1 MSNTPSTPKPSSFG
15 EVRKFPPGY
24 GQFPYLIIRMHYAV
38 YMQIPIQLS
47 PPEPGAPPRPGIQI
61 PNLSPAQLAEYRVN
75 LDSEVHDLLV
85 EHFRMWKQKTEF
97 YNKGRKI
104 ECCIVESPD
113 RGYYFK
119 DQEEIKSSS
128 IPRGGTLLSVTSDVI
143 GMNVPHYLIPQATEV
158 KPSPEE
164 NS

>member
-15 EVRKFPPGY
+15 EVRKFPAGY
-24 GQFPYLIIRMHYAV
+24 GQFPYLIIRMHYGV

-47 PPEPGAPPRPGIQI
+47 PPEAGAPPRPGIQI
-61 PNLSPAQLAEYRVN
+61 PNLSPAQLAEYRAN

-85 EHFRMWKQKTEF
+85 EHFRRWKQKTEF

-104 ECCIVESPD
+104 ECCIVEAPD
-113 RGYYFK
+113 RAYYFK
-119 DQEEIKSSS
+119 EKEEHPMTA
-128 IPRGGTLLSVTSDVI
+128 IPRGGTLLSASSDVI
-143 GMNVPHYLIPQATEV
+143 GMNVPHYLIPQATEL
-158 KPSPEE
+158 KLSPEE

>member
-1 MSNTPSTPKPSSFG
+1 MSTPRTPEASPFG

-24 GQFPYLIIRMHYAV
+24 GQFPYLIIRMHYGV

-47 PPEPGAPPRPGIQI
+47 PPEAGAPHRPGTQI
-61 PNLSPAQLAEYRVN
+61 PNLTPAQLAEYRVN
-75 LDSEVHDLLV
+75 PDSEVHDLLV
-85 EHFRMWKQKTEF
+85 LHFRMWKQKTEF

-119 DQEEIKSSS
+119 DKEEIKSSS
-128 IPRGGTLLSVTSDVI
+128 IPRGGTLLSATSDVI
-143 GMNVPHYLIPQATEV
+143 GMNVPHHLIPQATEV
-158 KPSPEE
+158 KSSPEE